1 MDIYDP
7 WADTKEVEH
16 EYNLKLIKELNIAKY
31 EAIVLAVAHN
41 EFKQLKLKT
50 KDNVVFDIK
59 SILDETDG
67 RL

>member
-16 EYNLKLIKELNIAKY
+16 EYNLKELNIAKY

-59 SILDETDG
+59 SILDDTDG

>member
-1 MDIYDP
+1 MGQIEV
-7 WADTKEVEH
+7 ADMTDFDLDT
-16 EYNLKLIKELNIAKY
+16 NKY
-31 EAIVLAVAHN
+31 EAIVLSVAHN

>member
-1 MDIYDP
+1 MDIYDS
-7 WADTKEVEH
+7 WADADEVKH
-16 EYNLKLIKELNIAKY
+16 EYNLELLKELNTSKY

-50 KDNVVFDIK
+50 NTNVVFDIK
-59 SILDETDG
+59 SILDA